1 MAMIFKPKEITK
13 DKLDSL
19 PILAG
24 QMITCSD
31 TGELYFD
38 TSTNQRISI
47 SDFIFCETKTDLDNI
62 TTYLTDKIY
71 LNKEDNSIWKYNGSN
86 LVNINPKISV
96 KKTTLG
102 LNDLIVENNLI
113 SSFIIPFEDYTPIG
127 NGYNL
132 LSIYVGSGS
141 SVTVSLKQNSKTPT
155 PAPIVF
161 NHASVL
167 ILLFI
172 CRNTHHIIKPTIYIT
187 QLTTNFTFSFLFT
200 LFFSFQFSPQNVG
213 SI

>member
-1 MAMIFKPKEITK
+1 MTMIFKPKEVTK

-38 TSTNQRISI
+38 TSSSQRISI
-47 SDFIFCETKTDLDNI
+47 SNFIFCETKTDLDNI

-96 KKTTLG
+96 EKTTLG

-113 SSFIIPFEDYTPIG
+113 SGFIIPFEDYTLDSNDLLIYL
-127 NGYNL
+127 NSTLLMESEDYNL
-132 LSIYVGSGS
+132 SFNSENGNNYHLVEFIDPIYYDDNI
-141 SVTVSLKQNSKTPT
+141 K
-155 PAPIVF
+155 IY
-161 NHASVL
+161 L
-167 ILLFI
+167 INYKNI
-172 CRNTHHIIKPTIYIT
+172 HCIRPK
-187 QLTTNFTFSFLFT
+187 
-200 LFFSFQFSPQNVG
+200 
-213 SI
+213 